1 MTVANVFV
9 CLSAISTFRS
19 HKVAL
24 SYSKTVK
31 NMKLVYCICEI
42 YNPGGMERV
51 LLNKV
56 RYLVEQHGYDIT
68 VVTTDQNGRAPFY
81 PFPEKVKMVD
91 LGINYSEDNTKGVF
105 TKIWN
110 YLRKRRVHRQRLTEL
125 LMRERADIVVSL
137 YPSESS
143 FIPYIKDGSKK
154 VLELHFNKFFRLQYN
169 RTGLLGLID
178 RWRTRQDER
187 IVRRF
192 DRFVVLTE
200 EDKGYWGD
208 LDNIQVIPNARS
220 FVVDEPAKL
229 DEKKVIAVGR
239 YCHQKDLGKLID
251 AWRIVCETVNDW
263 KLHLV
268 GDGEDREM
276 LQQQI
281 DRLRLNDS
289 VMLGRAETDMKT
301 VYKSASMLA
310 LSSRYEG
317 LPMVLLEAQAAGLPI
332 VSFKCKCG
340 PKDVIED
347 SLDGVLVEEGD
358 VEGLAAGM
366 LKLIQDD
373 ELRKSMGTAAYQR
386 SERYAEEN
394 VMENWTALFENLTR

>member
-1 MTVANVFV
+1 MR
-9 CLSAISTFRS
+9 I
-19 HKVAL
+19 
-24 SYSKTVK
+24 
-31 NMKLVYCICEI
+31 VYCIAGT
-42 YNPGGMERV
+42 YNSGGMERV
-51 LLNKV
+51 LANKANW
-56 RYLVEQHGYDIT
+56 LVQNGYE
-68 VVTTDQNGRAPFY
+68 VSVLTTDQKNRSSFFEMDPRIKLYDLGVNYEDNNGKSFLNKLLHY
-81 PFPEKVKMVD
+81 PFKQWKHRRALMKV
-91 LGINYSEDNTKGVF
+91 LSELK
-105 TKIWN
+105 
-110 YLRKRRVHRQRLTEL
+110 
-125 LMRERADIVVSL
+125 ADVVISMFCNDASIL
-137 YPSESS
+137 PKV
-143 FIPYIKDGSKK
+143 KDGSKK
-154 VLELHFNKFFRLQYN
+154 VLEIHFSRFKRLQYG
-169 RTGLLGLID
+169 RKGFWKIA
-178 RWRTRQDER
+178 DELR
-187 IVRRF
+187 SKNDLRVVSKF
-192 DRFVVLTE
+192 DKFIVLTE

-276 LQQQI
+276 LLQQI
-281 DRLRLNDS
+281 GRLGLNDS
-289 VMLGRAETDMKT
+289 VILGRAETDMKT

-317 LPMVLLEAQAAGLPI
+317 LPMVFLEAQAAGLPI

-347 SLDGVLVEEGD
+347 GLDGILVEEGD

-373 ELRKSMGTAAYQR
+373 GLRKSMGVAAYQR

-394 VMENWTALFENLTR
+394 VMEKWTALFENLTR